1 MKNNIFSQQFT
12 TILISKKIC
21 GIWFEIWSEQ
31 KVMGD
36 DDTEFFQSV
45 RDKYRNKLNGKP
57 FKMRLYYPCDEYEVT
72 KETVKHI
79 Y

>member
-1 MKNNIFSQQFT
+1 MGNNLFKQNFT
-12 TILISKKIC
+12 TILISKKVF
-21 GIWFEIWSEQ
+21 GLWVEFWSEHI
-31 KVMGD
+31 VMGD

-45 RDKYRNKLNGKP
+45 RDKYRIKFKGKP
-57 FKMRLYYPCDEYEVT
+57 FRMCLYYPNDTWEVT